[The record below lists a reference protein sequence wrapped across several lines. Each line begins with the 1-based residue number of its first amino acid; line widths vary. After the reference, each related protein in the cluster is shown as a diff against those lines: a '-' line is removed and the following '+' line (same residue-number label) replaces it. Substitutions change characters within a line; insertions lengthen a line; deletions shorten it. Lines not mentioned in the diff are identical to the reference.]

1 MRIRAYPGENRRFLW
16 SNQDSGSLALSALGN
31 LTDDSHAR
39 PSFFSLDGKRVLED
53 CFVAIPEGPDLFA
66 GNAAAIDFAPEG
78 AYLSF
83 LGEREGHRELSLS
96 VSALLHERAVFLEF
110 SGGCAGEGIGLVF
123 PPTISAM
130 GWTRH
135 EDSGITVYWD
145 ARGFALASTDPFDLI
160 ETEGNVVRCVPHA
173 AASGDAR
180 SPRAEFSLYCAYAA
194 AAPCSSRSP
203 GEAAV
208 ADAVRLASSG
218 VIEAHR
224 KGIASFLSECTISFG
239 SADMDDAIRWA
250 RFTAWMHLGVALSSK
265 DSPLPSIRERLLT
278 LLSFSLPGGLFAE
291 ARAELASL
299 SGLIERDRTNPAFG
313 FFHEAAHDR
322 IADSPSLFVLAV
334 WEYLETSG
342 DRSILTDVEGTSDAL
357 APIAAVDVI
366 LDAALERRCDARGFL
381 LHGPHETRMSGGL
394 TARGDR
400 AVEVESLWFFAL
412 VFGSR
417 MARLRGDEARSAR
430 LGSAA
435 ERLRAAFIAQ
445 FWDDSAHALAD
456 RVPSGPRGESL
467 PDYRVRPNQLAAL
480 AFPELFAPWVGEI
493 PSGATADCADY
504 VDGGVIIPRL
514 VLRSLMRELASPF
527 GLYTLCP
534 DDPRFH
540 PRHEER
546 GFYGSDAAR
555 HNGSIDTRL
564 TSLFL
569 AALGAY
575 GDGHEEKRLRDALLF
590 NTARML
596 LASPFPGS
604 LPRYIDATP
613 DSSGEPVM
621 RGAAPDVPGT
631 AGLFASTVRDVLGFR
646 PRLSANALEL
656 FPNLPDG
663 LDTIAASL
671 PFGPGWRLDL
681 RVARVGKEKNNYDSA
696 SSEIEPC
703 ASRECYR
710 AEITWRVGEAS
721 AARGD
726 VLHGARGHA
735 PSALSINGVS
745 LVPDALISLLI
756 ESPCAGKR
764 QHAGNVR
771 DAGSVLGA
779 GNALNAAN
787 AQRAGNA
794 QHSATPPSIA
804 NPQPLANSS
813 SNPPIIARDL
823 VGRWI
828 RDPFPARDLSP
839 PWCGAAHR
847 AGYLGELH
855 HRYPMDSLVGEDL
868 YTAELSWFFGSDR
881 FVRLYQGS
889 LPLGAHWTRE
899 QTTFRLWAPTARAV
913 TLCLYAEGGGAAQV
927 PFAAVPLT
935 RLGDGPESG
944 GIWETTYYGDL
955 HGIYYTYRVRVHGV
969 TRETGDPF
977 ARACGVNGARSM
989 VADFRRTDPE
999 RWSETK
1005 SPIVPTPN
1013 DVVAYELHVADLT
1026 ASATWTGAE
1035 NLRRTFLGAVQPGTS
1050 RRGVPTGFDHVRSL
1064 GVTHVQLMPVFDFE
1078 SVDETRARDPEY
1090 RARVMNGLYNWGYDP
1105 GNYSAP
1111 EGSYS
1116 TDPEDGAA
1124 RIRELKTLVRDF
1136 AEAGIGVVMDVV
1148 YNHVP
1153 SARRHP
1159 LGIAVPGY
1167 YFRLERFS
1175 GAGDDTASERP
1186 MFRSWMI
1193 QSLAWWL
1200 TEYRLSGFRFDLMG
1214 LIDIRTM
1221 NEAADRLRAAR
1232 DDVLLYGEGWD
1243 MYHGGDRGRA
1253 MVPASMLEARK
1264 LPGIGFFND
1273 AFRCAVKG
1281 SAFAAGEPGF
1291 VHDGSRR
1298 ESVKFGLVGAVYHP
1312 QVHNRDVIGTVN
1324 PNPWTDATASSV
1336 NYTEIHDNMTL
1347 YDKLVFVEP
1356 GNAEAHYERLQRLSI
1371 ALVLL
1376 AQGMPILHAGM
1387 EFMRTKELPADLVAE
1402 AEAARASLPVDVVRV
1417 PSGSGPGSYRAFSHN
1432 SYNLSDRINAL
1443 DWDRCAEKRPLV
1455 EYVRGLIA
1463 LRRAHPLFRLATASE
1478 VALSLSFVAEKPEA
1492 LILAPSQLL
1501 AWMITG
1507 CATVDSWQSALVV
1520 CNVSSAPHPFAL
1532 PPCPSGGLWRLAVDA
1547 DGDTSMNAR
1556 GDASTL
1562 GASNLPGDTSLGFP
1576 SGTEVTIE
1584 PKALYV
1590 YAEF

>member
-1 MRIRAYPGENRRFLW
+1 L
-16 SNQDSGSLALSALGN
+16 
-31 LTDDSHAR
+31 
-39 PSFFSLDGKRVLED
+39 FSLEGKRVLED
-53 CFVAIPEGPDLFA
+53 CFVAVSEGSDFFA
-66 GNAAAIDFAPEG
+66 GNAQAIDFAPEG
-78 AYLSF
+78 AYLAF
-83 LGEREGHRELSLS
+83 TKEGDGHRALSLS
-96 VSALLHERAVFLEF
+96 VSALLHERAVFLAL
-110 SGGCAGEGIGLVF
+110 SGSSAGEGIGLVF
-123 PPTISAM
+123 PPMVSPLS
-130 GWTRH
+130 WSRH
-135 EDSGITVYWD
+135 EDSGITVFSD
-145 ARGFALASTDPFDLI
+145 ARGFALASADPFDLA
-160 ETEGNVVRCVPHA
+160 EGEGDAVRCVPRVS
-173 AASGDAR
+173 ASGA
-180 SPRAEFSLYCAYAA
+180 SRALGAGFSLYCVFSAA
-194 AAPCSSRSP
+194 EPGSSRTP
-203 GEAAV
+203 GEAAA
-208 ADAVRLASSG
+208 ADAIRLASSRA
-218 VIEAHR
+218 IEAHR
-224 KGIASFLSECTISFG
+224 KEIASFLAACPLSFG
-239 SADMDDAIRWA
+239 SAELDDAITWA
-250 RFTAWMHLGVALSSK
+250 RFTAWMSLAQTHAGE
-265 DSPLPSIRERLLT
+265 DSPPPTVRERLLA
-278 LLSFSLPGGLFAE
+278 LVSFSIPCGLFAE
-291 ARAELASL
+291 ARAELAAL
-299 SGLIERDRTNPAFG
+299 SGLIERDQTNPSFG
-313 FFHEAAHDR
+313 LFREDARDR
-322 IADSPSLFVLAV
+322 VADSPSLYAVAV
-334 WEYLETSG
+334 WEYLEASG
-342 DRSILTDVEGTSDAL
+342 DRSILDGTEDSSDTVGAIS
-357 APIAAVDVI
+357 PIAALDI
-366 LDAALERRCDARGFL
+366 ALDAALERRCDARGFL

-412 VFGSR
+412 SLGSR
-417 MARLRGDEARSAR
+417 MASLRGDETRTAR

-435 ERLRAAFIAQ
+435 ERLRAAFVAQ

-480 AFPELFAPWVGEI
+480 AF
-493 PSGATADCADY
+493 SGLLSPRDGAD
-504 VDGGVIIPRL
+504 IPRL
-514 VLRSLMRELASPF
+514 VIRSLARELASPF
-527 GLYTLCP
+527 GLYSLCP

-540 PRHEER
+540 PRHEEP

-555 HNGSIDTRL
+555 HNGSIDARL
-564 TSLFL
+564 TPVFL

-575 GDGHEEKRLRDALLF
+575 GDGLEDKRLRDALLF
-590 NTARML
+590 DTARML

-604 LPRYIDATP
+604 LPRFIDASP
-613 DSSGEPVM
+613 DASGEPVM
-621 RGAAPDVPGT
+621 RGSAPDVPAT
-631 AGLFASTVRDVLGFR
+631 AGLFVSALRAVLGFR
-646 PRLSANALEL
+646 PRLSENVLDL
-656 FPNLPDG
+656 FPNLPEG
-663 LDTIAASL
+663 LDSADASL

-681 RVARVGKEKNNYDSA
+681 SVARIGKEKGNSGLT
-696 SSEIEPC
+696 SSEIDLRTPC
-703 ASRECYR
+703 ECYR
-710 AEITWRVGEAS
+710 AEITWRIGEGS
-721 AARGD
+721 AAHGGT
-726 VLHGARGHA
+726 LHSARCLT

-745 LVPDALISLLI
+745 LVPNESIAILI
-756 ESPCAGKR
+756 ESPR
-764 QHAGNVR
+764 AGNTQDV
-771 DAGSVLGA
+771 ANTLGA
-779 GNALNAAN
+779 GNRQNAANTPSATNALGVGNRQNARTTQEMANTLGAGNTQNAANTPSATNTLGAAN
-787 AQRAGNA
+787 AQN
-794 QHSATPPSIA
+794 TA
-804 NPQPLANSS
+804 NHQRLANSTS
-813 SNPPIIARDL
+813 IVIARDL
-823 VGRWI
+823 AGRWI

-855 HRYPMDSLVGEDL
+855 RRYPMDFLVGEDL
-868 YTAELSWFFGSDR
+868 FTAELSWFFGSDR

-913 TLCLYAEGGGAAQV
+913 TLCLYVEGGGATQV
-927 PFAAVPLT
+927 PFAAVPLA

-944 GIWETTYYGDL
+944 GIWEATYYGDL

-1026 ASATWTGAE
+1026 ASAGWNGAD
-1035 NLRRTFLGAVQPGTS
+1035 NLRRTFLGAVQPGTA

-1078 SVDETRARDPEY
+1078 SVDESRARDPEY
-1090 RARVMNGLYNWGYDP
+1090 RARVTNGLYNWGYDP

-1116 TDPEDGAA
+1116 TDPEDGAV
-1124 RIRELKTLVRDF
+1124 RIRELKTLVQGF
-1136 AEAGIGVVMDVV
+1136 AAAGIGVVMDVV

-1186 MFRSWMI
+1186 MFRAWMI

-1232 DDVLLYGEGWD
+1232 GDVLLYGEGWD

-1312 QVHNRDVIGTVN
+1312 QVHNRDVVGTVN
-1324 PNPWTDATASSV
+1324 PNPWTDATSSSV
-1336 NYTEIHDNMTL
+1336 NYAEIHDNMTL

-1402 AEAARASLPVDVVRV
+1402 AEAGRAPLPVDVIRV
-1417 PSGSGPGSYRAFSHN
+1417 PSGSSPGSYRAFSHN

-1443 DWDRCAEKRPLV
+1443 DWDRCAEKRTLV

-1463 LRRAHPLFRLATASE
+1463 LRRAHPLFRLSAASE
-1478 VALSLSFVAEKPEA
+1478 VALSLSFVAETPDA
-1492 LILAPSQLL
+1492 LIPAPSPLL
-1501 AWMITG
+1501 AWMIAGAT
-1507 CATVDSWQSALVV
+1507 TVDAWQSALVV
-1520 CNVSSAPHPFAL
+1520 CNVSSAPRPFAL

-1547 DGDTSMNAR
+1547 DGVYDGCGEVGTRGEFSPR
-1556 GDASTL
+1556 GDQSPCGELRTRGESAPCGEKIL
-1562 GASNLPGDTSLGFP
+1562 RGATSFPG
-1576 SGTEVTIE
+1576 GTEVTIE